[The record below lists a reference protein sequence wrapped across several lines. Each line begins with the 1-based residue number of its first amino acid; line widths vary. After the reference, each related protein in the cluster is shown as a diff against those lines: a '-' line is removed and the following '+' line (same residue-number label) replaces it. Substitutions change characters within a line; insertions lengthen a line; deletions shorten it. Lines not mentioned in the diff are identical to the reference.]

1 MGKRIFLFI
10 NLLSV
15 LLSSVL
21 LASGEGR
28 PLREGTFDLPEMFK
42 NPPNGYGEVPFY
54 WRMGDKLERKHI
66 LAHLEELKGKGIQSL
81 QVNYAHSDKGG
92 YFWGLTYRS
101 DPPLMSD
108 EWWDLFAWFK
118 SEANKRGMSVSLS
131 DYTLGLGQGQFLDRA
146 LAEDPAL
153 RAQVLN
159 EFKAEFKDKLNV
171 KLPCKKP
178 LCAAIYSIASDG
190 KLLSNTR
197 ENVSELVDADGFLKL
212 ERRGRHI
219 LVCVYPQL
227 IEVSYDPTNPD
238 SGKLYIKHFFAEF
251 ERRLGG
257 CNGLNFFFSD
267 ELDFRIEGRFVWSEY
282 LQSEFKK
289 VKGYDIGNCADLL
302 FVDYPDFSAK
312 IKLDYNDVFVS
323 LYEKNFFKPV
333 YDWHESR
340 GMIYG
345 CDYGSRG
352 KK

>member
-1 MGKRIFLFI
+1 
-10 NLLSV
+10 
-15 LLSSVL
+15 
-21 LASGEGR
+21 
-28 PLREGTFDLPEMFK
+28 
-42 NPPNGYGEVPFY
+42 
-54 WRMGDKLERKHI
+54 
-66 LAHLEELKGKGIQSL
+66 
-81 QVNYAHSDKGG
+81 
-92 YFWGLTYRS
+92 
-101 DPPLMSD
+101 MSD

-146 LAEDPAL
+146 PAEDPAL

-197 ENVSELVDADGFLKL
+197 ENVSKLVDADGFLKL
-212 ERRGRHI
+212 ERIGRHI

-302 FVDYPDFSAK
+302 FVDYPDLSAK

-323 LYEKNFFKPV
+323 LSEKNFFKPV

-345 CDYGSRG
+345 CDHGSRG